1 MKVDHIGVAV
11 SSLRESKAFYEALGL
26 VCGGEEEV
34 PEQRVKVAFFPAG
47 ESRIELL
54 ESTDP
59 EGPIGRFLAKK
70 GPGLHHVCLA
80 VPDVR
85 AAMEA
90 LKARGYA
97 LIDQEPK
104 TGAGGHLVAFVH
116 PKSTGGVLLELSQQ
130 LGEGK

>member
-1 MKVDHIGVAV
+1 MKIDHIGVAV
-11 SSLRESKAFYEALGL
+11 TSLQESKAFYEALGL

-47 ESRIELL
+47 EGRIELL

-59 EGPIGRFLAKK
+59 EGPIGRFVTKK

-90 LKARGYA
+90 LKSRGYT

-104 TGAGGHLVAFVH
+104 VGAGGHLVAFVH
-116 PKSTGGVLLELSQQ
+116 PKSTGGVLLELSEKV
-130 LGEGK
+130 GE

>member
-1 MKVDHIGVAV
+1 MKIDHIGVAV
-11 SSLRESKAFYEALGL
+11 GSLQESKAFYEALGL
-26 VCGGEEEV
+26 ICGGEEEV

-47 ESRIELL
+47 EGRLELL

-59 EGPIGRFLAKK
+59 EGPIGRFVAKK

-80 VPDVR
+80 VPDLR

-104 TGAGGHLVAFVH
+104 VGAGGHLVAFVH
-116 PKSTGGVLLELSQQ
+116 PRSTGGVLLELSQKV
-130 LGEGK
+130 GE